1 LALLKLVYDDINVS
15 KLLFGIIMEFFL
27 DFIIIYGWLYDNQ
40 LERNNLYI
48 ELSVLFINTL
58 CDYQN
63 IQKGIKKIKKIEI
76 YSKI

>member
-1 LALLKLVYDDINVS
+1 MILMLVNYY
-15 KLLFGIIMEFFL
+15 LEFFL

-48 ELSVLFINTL
+48 EFSVLFISTL

>member
-48 ELSVLFINTL
+48 EFSVLFINTL